1 MTLGDAY
8 KMNETKTLGQR
19 LYECREKTGMKQAD
33 VARAL
38 NVQRQQIS
46 YYENDSR
53 QPDLDRL
60 KELSRLYGV
69 STDYLLG
76 ITDVAS
82 IDTNLKA
89 VCEYVGLSE
98 RSVDILHTH
107 AEFRKEY
114 GEDCAYI
121 RTEARTIPIDTALL
135 DSIDT
140 LIKFGTHTSFF
151 DDFQNFLFSD
161 HLHIVNEEANGL
173 RKMFSKQLK
182 KMGYEDFEDDNCN
195 SVSLTNDILQTKG
208 TTSYVLSNEQMEEIA
223 MMIFQ
228 RQLRS
233 LKRSVEYS
241 REASAKTD
249 ITTNKM

>member
-1 MTLGDAY
+1 MS
-8 KMNETKTLGQR
+8 ETKTLGQR
-19 LYECREKTGMKQAD
+19 LYECREKTGMKQVD

-60 KELSRLYGV
+60 KELARLYNV

-82 IDTNLKA
+82 TDADLKA

-107 AEFRKEY
+107 AECRKEY
-114 GEDCAYI
+114 GEDCEYV
-121 RTEARTIPIDTALL
+121 RTDSRALPIDTALL

-151 DDFQNFLFSD
+151 YSLQNFLLSD
-161 HLHIVNEEANGL
+161 HLHIVNEEASEL
-173 RKMFSKQLK
+173 RNMFSKQLK
-182 KMGYEDFEDDNCN
+182 KMGLEEFEDDNCN
-195 SVSLTNDILQTKG
+195 CVSLVNDTLQRKG
-208 TTSYVLSNEQMEEIA
+208 IMSYVLSAEQMEEIA

-241 REASAKTD
+241 REASAKPGTSD
-249 ITTNKM
+249 NAT